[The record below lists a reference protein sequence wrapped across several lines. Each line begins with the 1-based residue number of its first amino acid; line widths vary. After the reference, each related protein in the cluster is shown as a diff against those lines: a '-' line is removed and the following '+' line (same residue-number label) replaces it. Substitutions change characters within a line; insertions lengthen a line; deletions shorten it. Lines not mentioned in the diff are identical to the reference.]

1 MYETHNLTASSSD
14 AFIDVREIKDKQMSQ
29 YISKYHISKLATAKL
44 VKVSPI
50 MIAIAI
56 LWAIFLYYSGTAI
69 S

>member
-14 AFIDVREIKDKQMSQ
+14 AFIHVREIKDKQMSQ
-29 YISKYHISKLATAKL
+29 YISKYHISKLAAAKV

-56 LWAIFLYYSGTAI
+56 LWAIFLHYSGTAI

>member
-1 MYETHNLTASSSD
+1 MYETHNLMASSSD

-29 YISKYHISKLATAKL
+29 YISKYHISKLATVKV

-56 LWAIFLYYSGTAI
+56 LWAIFLYYSGTAV

>member
-14 AFIDVREIKDKQMSQ
+14 AFIHVREKGQTNVTI
-29 YISKYHISKLATAKL
+29 YISKYHISKLATAKV

>member
-1 MYETHNLTASSSD
+1 MYETHNLMASSSD

-29 YISKYHISKLATAKL
+29 FISKYHISKLATAKL

>member
-14 AFIDVREIKDKQMSQ
+14 AFIHVREIKDKQ
-29 YISKYHISKLATAKL
+29 YISKYHISKLAAAKV

>member
-1 MYETHNLTASSSD
+1 MYETHNLMASSSD
-14 AFIDVREIKDKQMSQ
+14 AFIDVREIKDKEMSQ
-29 YISKYHISKLATAKL
+29 YISKYHVSKLATAKV